1 MKLTLNKLYLII
13 IGVLILI
20 IILLRSCSP
29 NNVGGDCQPITKT
42 VIKTDTIWKVT
53 KGDTLYVP
61 GVTKYLP
68 GKIQY
73 INSKIDTTEI
83 IKDFFSKVYYGDTIK
98 LDNYGFILVKDTIT
112 QNRILSRNIEYNY
125 KFPTIEKTI
134 TNNIT
139 SPPKN
144 QFYIGLELGGSKLQP
159 INYLGANL
167 LLKTKKDKLYNIG
180 AGVMPNT
187 GIEYKIGTA
196 WKIKI
201 KK

>member
-20 IILLRSCSP
+20 IIFLRSCSP
-29 NNVGGDCQPITKT
+29 NPKLDCPEITKQ
-42 VIKTDTIWKVT
+42 VIKIDTVWTVRKSDTI
-53 KGDTLYVP
+53 YIP
-61 GVTKYLP
+61 GPIKIIP

-73 INSKIDTTEI
+73 INNKIDTTEI
-83 IKDFFSKVYYGDTIK
+83 INDFFSKIYYGDTIK
-98 LDNYGFILVKDTIT
+98 LDTYGFIIVKDTIT
-112 QNRILSRNIEYNY
+112 QNRILSRNLEFNY

-139 SPPKN
+139 IPPRN
-144 QFYIGLELGGSKLQP
+144 QFYVGLEIGGSKSQP
-159 INYLGANL
+159 INYLGVNL

-180 AGVMPNT
+180 AGVIPNI

-196 WKIKI
+196 WKIK
-201 KK
+201 K